1 MGAGRVLAR
10 KSPPRSAA
18 VGTTLTAF
26 WPMRVY
32 FHSCCRRKKVVTT
45 RIEAAG
51 NEDGTSQSAT
61 EIVEAQRWKG
71 SVKER
76 PGVEALL
83 RTK

>member
-1 MGAGRVLAR
+1 VCI
-10 KSPPRSAA
+10 SIPA
-18 VGTTLTAF
+18 VEEN
-26 WPMRVY
+26 
-32 FHSCCRRKKVVTT
+32 KVVTT

-76 PGVEALL
+76 PGVASVVADEMKQRSVKSLVPL
-83 RTK
+83 W